1 MEQQLQSPMTVPN
14 NELVSTIP
22 FAKDSSS
29 SVMFLRVNTSE
40 DSDLAFNFAIS
51 SVLCSGVN
59 FFEGTEFFRIA
70 YNFLLS
76 SASL

>member
-1 MEQQLQSPMTVPN
+1 MTVPN

-59 FFEGTEFFRIA
+59 FLKARNSSG
-70 YNFLLS
+70 LLITFY
-76 SASL
+76 LVQQVF